1 MANFGVKAGKL
12 GAWFRATKEEITS
25 GIIPGLWI
33 AETGVVLAIC
43 GFAIHRK
50 LKSYLSNKDEEKK
63 KDREIATSKAKG
75 TAMME
80 REIAIAKAKSEI
92 ETEAYAQTKKID
104 FDYHVQLQEYTKSFN
119 ENPGSNDAEKGSLQ
133 LPTSWIGTYM
143 KRHPLPELPGII
155 GFITKLSPGIQI
167 AALLNTLSM
176 FGAMCF
182 SKVRAEYL
190 DKKTH
195 APNLQVVI
203 EGMSGSGKD
212 FFKRLYDLF
221 FDSITQADAQNI
233 GKPGKILS
241 TIGVDTSTSSLH
253 EICADNQEVHLYIQ
267 ESEIKHVTKCM
278 KDKKGVSE
286 EMLRYAFDNDYV
298 THTSKNNKFRYHIFL
313 NYTFTGTPNDVEE
326 FIKGK
331 ESDGNASRI
340 AWASIPESQV
350 TDKAQELPD
359 GANLELILGNINLWR
374 EQYCFETD
382 KSGKDTAVKEVTVD
396 LSYINAALKEWLKK
410 QEKFSR
416 KDDARASMARR
427 YAAMA
432 FHCAMILH
440 VMMGCPV
447 DIGNRKKVVDL
458 TIYLADYLIESFLNK
473 FGDLLRESIKKQREK
488 MGSQV
493 NATESKGL
501 SDDELEKIIQIR
513 NIEKKPWKVLAF
525 EHGTTED
532 ALKKAVERYRKKKN
546 KK

>member
-25 GIIPGLWI
+25 GIIPALWI
-33 AETGVVLAIC
+33 AGTGVVLAIC
-43 GFAIHRK
+43 GFAIQRK
-50 LKSYLSNKDEEKK
+50 LKSSLANKDDAE
-63 KDREIATSKAKG
+63 RQ
-75 TAMME
+75 E
-80 REIAIAKAKSEI
+80 RERAANQAKEDAKLERELAIAKVKTQLEVDAYSQKKKVDLDYEIQYDALKSANRE
-92 ETEAYAQTKKID
+92 ENKNEGEALTQ
-104 FDYHVQLQEYTKSFN
+104 S
-119 ENPGSNDAEKGSLQ
+119 S
-133 LPTSWIGTYM
+133 TSWIGKYM
-143 KRHPLPELPGII
+143 KNHPVPELPGII

-253 EICADNQEVHLYIQ
+253 EICADNQEVHRYIQ

-396 LSYINAALKEWLKK
+396 LSYRNAALKEWLKK

>member
-25 GIIPGLWI
+25 GIIPALWI

-50 LKSYLSNKDEEKK
+50 LKSIQSNKDDAE
-63 KDREIATSKAKG
+63 RQ
-75 TAMME
+75 E
-80 REIAIAKAKSEI
+80 RERAANQAKEDAKLERELAIAKVKSQLEVDSYSQKKKVDLDYEI
-92 ETEAYAQTKKID
+92 QYDA
-104 FDYHVQLQEYTKSFN
+104 LKSANREENNN
-119 ENPGSNDAEKGSLQ
+119 EGDTPTQSS
-133 LPTSWIGTYM
+133 TSWIAKYM
-143 KRHPLPELPGII
+143 KHHPVPELPGII